1 MTASFR
7 NFDYEMRGHPRRC
20 ASCGAPLLLSS
31 IIFGRTR
38 CRPCQD
44 MLMRLTNRLDEDNA
58 RLKERLA
65 DVEPLPDGELDRPI
79 ELPPMEPLPQL
90 PPLREEL
97 RDPVIQELLS
107 GGALQF
113 LASIDDHP
121 EDYDTAPSLAATQ
134 DRAVRGHTEGTLPS
148 GFRLESGCDIC
159 CLIMNENVAAPVPV
173 RPTRL
178 GYRCAAHS
186 DERARAIL
194 RKWGLDGGR

>member
-7 NFDYEMRGHPRRC
+7 NFDHEMRGHPRRC

-31 IIFGRTR
+31 LLFGRTR

-44 MLMRLTNRLDEDNA
+44 LLMRLGRSLDEDNA

-97 RDPVIQELLS
+97 RDPVIEQLFS

-121 EDYDTAPSLAATQ
+121 EDYDTTPSLAATQ
-134 DRAVRGHTEGTLPS
+134 DRAVRARTDGDLPS
-148 GFRLESGCDIC
+148 GFRLDPGCDVC
-159 CLIMNENVAAPVPV
+159 CHIVNENVAAIEPV
-173 RPTRL
+173 RPIHT
-178 GYRCAAHS
+178 GYRCNAHS
-186 DERARAIL
+186 NMRARAIL